1 MICIRYEIINFSK
14 QKGGMLPLQ
23 HLYQLAVPPPIVP
36 APSLWALLCLLWPH
50 LAREM
55 TDPKESK
62 HSWSYVRKTLS
73 PNILWIENKT
83 QARESPTNSAAEV
96 KVIYVWILKKTNENV
111 FSRKPPSS
119 FALFWVPVQIRILM
133 WLLFSCALLSYV
145 VTKN

>member
-73 PNILWIENKT
+73 PNIL
-83 QARESPTNSAAEV
+83 
-96 KVIYVWILKKTNENV
+96 
-111 FSRKPPSS
+111 
-119 FALFWVPVQIRILM
+119 
-133 WLLFSCALLSYV
+133 
-145 VTKN
+145 